1 MVVAAADVRVDDE
14 VVGASLDGQVVDRHE
29 LLGELLEVGAFDVGE
44 FAALLAAGGKHA
56 PGAVV
61 ELQVAASR
69 RVEVADDRAV
79 ARGDGLDE
87 RLVRRV
93 DLARALDVV
102 GQDHLLE
109 ELGRCRDR
117 LLGDGVLVL
126 ERVHELEVLDERM
139 VLGRERARE
148 PGVVDQGRFAVE
160 ADALVGLLMCDA
172 LKAPHEIEVP
182 GRAAELAV
190 GDDVIAGRLLLGD
203 ELADAVVFDG
213 LELISG
219 DGLLRKLLA
228 CFLEP
233 CGAQETADVIEAER
247 CGKMF
252 AHDDDL
258 LNVYEMNPCSCGP
271 NRLMALLYRKRRPL
285 KNI

>member
-1 MVVAAADVRVDDE
+1 M
-14 VVGASLDGQVVDRHE
+14 
-29 LLGELLEVGAFDVGE
+29 
-44 FAALLAAGGKHA
+44 
-56 PGAVV
+56 
-61 ELQVAASR
+61 
-69 RVEVADDRAV
+69 
-79 ARGDGLDE
+79 
-87 RLVRRV
+87 
-93 DLARALDVV
+93 LDVV

-109 ELGRCRDR
+109 ELGRRRDC
-117 LLGDGVLVL
+117 LLGDGILVL

-172 LKAPHEIEVP
+172 LKAPHEVEVP

-228 CFLEP
+228 RFLEP

-258 LNVYEMNPCSCGP
+258 LNVS
-271 NRLMALLYRKRRPL
+271 R
-285 KNI
+285 